1 MANKIRNLGNQIVP
15 LVINFISLS
24 FIYFVYTLLCCFLP
38 CVSDFCSFFKKNLL
52 CPDHRFINSKWWHIG
67 FLITKKEWKIKTT
80 FLKRKIQSDYFKK
93 NKSIKS
99 SGFGQDIGNT
109 LFIYFSLISLLS
121 MPSFKITQPKSVD

>member
-1 MANKIRNLGNQIVP
+1 MMTYRLFNNEEGVKDQ
-15 LVINFISLS
+15 
-24 FIYFVYTLLCCFLP
+24 
-38 CVSDFCSFFKKNLL
+38 DK
-52 CPDHRFINSKWWHIG
+52 
-67 FLITKKEWKIKTT
+67 T

-109 LFIYFSLISLLS
+109 LFIYFRLISLLS